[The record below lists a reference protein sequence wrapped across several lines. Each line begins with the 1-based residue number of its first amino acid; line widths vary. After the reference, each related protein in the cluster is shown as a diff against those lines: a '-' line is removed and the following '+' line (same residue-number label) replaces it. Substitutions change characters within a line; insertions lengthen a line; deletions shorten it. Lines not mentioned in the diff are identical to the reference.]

1 LPHLRRNTRSLTD
14 QVYAYLRTEIVSGRL
29 APGARIVELDVASTV
44 GVSQGPVREALQRL
58 EREGLVEK
66 RSHSATYVTSVSIDE
81 MYELFSIRSVIEGFA
96 IRRTVERITPEQC
109 DQLEQLIE
117 AMRAAGR
124 NDDMLTLTGHDL
136 QFHRLICQWSGS
148 GTLQR
153 SWDPLY
159 SQTQRFVVRTHKNYF
174 ASLTDIAD
182 THIPIVEALRNRDTE
197 NVTRLIQEHVMLIWS
212 LFAQKAPLGKEQVD
226 ATDTTGTNH

>member
-1 LPHLRRNTRSLTD
+1 M
-14 QVYAYLRTEIVSGRL
+14 
-29 APGARIVELDVASTV
+29 

-66 RSHSATYVTSVSIDE
+66 RSHSATHVTSVSIDE

-96 IRRTVERITPEQC
+96 IRRTVERITLAQC

-124 NDDMLTLTGHDL
+124 NEDMLELTSHDL

-153 SWDPLY
+153 AWDPLY
-159 SQTQRFVVRTHKNYF
+159 SQTQRFVVRTHKDYF
-174 ASLTDIAD
+174 PSLTDIAD
-182 THIPIVEALRNRDTE
+182 THVPIVVALRNRE
-197 NVTRLIQEHVMLIWS
+197 AEQVTRLVHEHIMLIWN
-212 LFAQKAPLGKEQVD
+212 LFGKDGKEAV
-226 ATDTTGTNH
+226 